1 MAPPQTETRVRFSE
15 IRIPPEE
22 AVALAVLL
30 LDTLDTAWR
39 HKRAAIATQ
48 MFRARRDVASALEYD
63 GGLRDLLRSWVRRR
77 RPV

>member
-1 MAPPQTETRVRFSE
+1 M
-15 IRIPPEE
+15 
-22 AVALAVLL
+22 AVLL
-30 LDTLDTAWR
+30 LDTLETAWR

-63 GGLRDLLRSWVRRR
+63 GGLRDLLRTWLRR

>member
-22 AVALAVLL
+22 AVALVVLL
-30 LDTLDTAWR
+30 LDTLETAWR
-39 HKRAAIATQ
+39 RKRASIATQ
-48 MFRARRDVASALEYD
+48 MFRARRDVASAVEYE
-63 GGLRDLLRSWVRRR
+63 GGLRDLLRKWVKRE